1 MIRGLTYLKKA
12 IPDTSE
18 VLHKLKTE
26 VPFYNIDKSN
36 GRRICQYG
44 YRYDYYTKKCIKI
57 DPVPEYWLNLIKP
70 VLDQQEIKASLN
82 QVLIN
87 EYQPGQGIAP
97 HIDSEIFGDTILCLT
112 INSGAVLVFEKES
125 EKCSTEQNTGAVLYP
140 ENGDVYIMQSDARY
154 KYKHSQPARKK
165 DPGYGP
171 RGVRYS
177 ITYRTVLSL

>member
-44 YRYDYYTKKCIKI
+44 YRYDYYTKKCVKI

-70 VLDQQEIKASLN
+70 VLDQQEIKAEFNWLGCQFN

-112 INSGAVLVFEKES
+112 INSGAVLVFEKGNEVAS
-125 EKCSTEQNTGAVLYP
+125 IYP

-154 KYKHSQPARKK
+154 KYKHFQPARKK

-177 ITYRTVLSL
+177 ITYRTV